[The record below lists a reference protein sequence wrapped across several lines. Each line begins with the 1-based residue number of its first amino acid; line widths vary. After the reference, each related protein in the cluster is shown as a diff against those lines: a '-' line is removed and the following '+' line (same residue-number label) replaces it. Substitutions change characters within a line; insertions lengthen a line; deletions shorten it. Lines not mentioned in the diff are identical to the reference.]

1 MSSDHK
7 PYVSPET
14 PTFLDSLIQSIKKER
29 TEGKDDLVIL
39 RQLCD
44 KICNEEHDRMLPDQ
58 KDLYNAHAPKG
69 PNIILCLPVPG
80 RNDKEYGYL
89 ALERE
94 FYLERPTK
102 TDKDK
107 DEFLVVYWIYKK
119 YAMNEPPRK
128 IKAIKIPDI
137 NPLKVISFYAKTIS
151 YFRGE

>member
-1 MSSDHK
+1 MS
-7 PYVSPET
+7 E

-29 TEGKDDLVIL
+29 AEGKDDLVIL
-39 RQLCD
+39 RQMCD
-44 KICNEEHDRMLPDQ
+44 KIDAEESSKYTPEEQALHDTYTPR
-58 KDLYNAHAPKG
+58 G
-69 PNIILCLPVPG
+69 PNILLCLPIPG
-80 RNDKEYGYL
+80 RNHKERGYL

-94 FYLERPTK
+94 FYLEKPTK

-119 YAMNEPPRK
+119 YAMEEPPK
-128 IKAIKIPDI
+128 KVKVIKIPDV

>member
-1 MSSDHK
+1 MS
-7 PYVSPET
+7 EQ
-14 PTFLDSLIQSIKKER
+14 TFLDSLIQSIKKER
-29 TEGKDDLVIL
+29 AEGKDDLVIL

-44 KICNEEHDRMLPDQ
+44 QIYTEENSKHTPEDKNLHN
-58 KDLYNAHAPKG
+58 LHAPRG
-69 PNIILCLPVPG
+69 PNVLLCLPVPG
-80 RNDKEYGYL
+80 RNNKELGYL

-94 FYLERPTK
+94 FYLEKPTK

-119 YAMNEPPRK
+119 YAMEEPPRK
-128 IKAIKIPDI
+128 VKVIKIPDV